1 MPWFT
6 PKTLLKALFFGTGAL
21 LIMVFEIHLP
31 ISGTRL
37 VTDPREILVTL
48 GAAFTGPIGG
58 IIIGIMSG
66 LIQPVTAF
74 SPVSMFYHALGG
86 FFIGICYRP
95 LYRLTT
101 MPRLLGW
108 WVLLVTF
115 YYFALIIPFSVI
127 GTSFNPELL
136 QQMFG
141 TYTGFTDLYIRVL
154 APSVIPEWI
163 ATIIITIVVMASL
176 PEKFRRP
183 AGYIEKDPLR
193 SSRGTLSA
201 RLTAWFFLL
210 SMIPLGVMAAL
221 MSHKSTQGVQAIWN
235 ERYLLPVAGSLLI
248 VALIAGVVIWV
259 LVERP
264 LRQLTRA
271 AEKMGRGDFNI
282 ELKHEYLIDELGTL
296 GGVFNNMTQ
305 QLGGLVADLTQQV
318 QELTTAQK
326 ALRLSEEKY
335 RNIYENAVLG
345 IFRSTPKGR
354 FIDVNPALAKIHGY
368 ASPEEMMMEIKNI
381 GQQLY
386 ENPEDL
392 KRYINLLEKQDVVR
406 GFKAHLF
413 RKDKSIA
420 WISMDVRAY
429 RNENDRI
436 LYYEG
441 IVQDITERE
450 KAEKDLYNEK
460 QRSLTLSE
468 NAPFGMVMIDKIGN
482 YTYINP
488 KYQELFGY
496 SLNEIPD
503 GRTWFRKTLP
513 DPQDRHKV
521 ISLWTEDFKDAKT
534 GENITR
540 DFAVTCKDGTEK
552 IINFKSSLLATGEI
566 LISCEDITES
576 KLSEERL
583 IEYQQFL
590 GAMLSASPVA
600 VCRVRD
606 RKLVW
611 ASDSLSRLTG
621 YSLDELLNVS
631 TRLLYDSDEAYE
643 EEGKTLY
650 EKGWYETWHV
660 VKKDGTKIN
669 AFIRLVPMD
678 SRSFIMTF
686 SDITDIKEMQEEK
699 EKLQQQLNHA
709 QKMEAIGTL
718 AGGIA
723 HDFNN
728 ILTALIGYGSLLQMR
743 MDKDSPLR
751 RYVEQILST
760 SKKASGLTQSLLA
773 FSRKQPAK
781 LSPIKLNNIIR
792 GTEKLLERL
801 LTEDIELQ
809 IRLAQ
814 QDMTI
819 MADVTQIDQIL
830 FNLATNARDAM
841 PNGGVLSIET
851 KSIFFTSEFK
861 KIHGYGQPGMYA
873 LFSVSDTGIGMDE
886 STKEKIFDPFFT
898 TKEIGKGT
906 GLGLSTVY
914 GIVKQHDGCVDVYS
928 EPGAGTVFRIYFPV
942 IKTMADEAE
951 PVTVCFRKGTETI
964 LVAEDNTEVRVLI
977 KDFLQ
982 EYGYNIIEAVDG
994 KDAIDKFKEHKGV
1007 NHNGID
1013 LIIID
1018 SVMPKKNGR
1027 EAYDEIR
1034 KLSPDIRV
1042 LFTSGYTRDIVLD
1055 KGIEEKEFDFISKP
1069 LSPDELLQKV
1079 EEILERPSVIK

>member
-1 MPWFT
+1 
-6 PKTLLKALFFGTGAL
+6 
-21 LIMVFEIHLP
+21 
-31 ISGTRL
+31 
-37 VTDPREILVTL
+37 
-48 GAAFTGPIGG
+48 
-58 IIIGIMSG
+58 
-66 LIQPVTAF
+66 
-74 SPVSMFYHALGG
+74 MFYHAAGG
-86 FFIGICYRP
+86 FFVGSCYRT
-95 LYRLTT
+95 LFRLTT
-101 MPRLLGW
+101 FPHLLGW
-108 WVLLVTF
+108 WVLLITF
-115 YYFALIIPFSVI
+115 YYFAITIPLSVV
-127 GTSFNPELL
+127 GASFIPGLL

-141 TYTGFTDLYIRVL
+141 TYTGFTDLYINVL
-154 APSVIPEWI
+154 VPSAIPEWI
-163 ATIIITIVVMASL
+163 ATVIVTAVVMASL
-176 PEKFRRP
+176 PEKFSRP
-183 AGYIEKDPLR
+183 AGYIKKAPLR
-193 SSRGTLSA
+193 ISRGALSA

-210 SMIPLGVMAAL
+210 STVPLGIMAAL
-221 MSHKSTQGVQAIWN
+221 MSYKSTQGVQAIWK
-235 ERYLLPVAGSLLI
+235 EQYLLPVAGSLLM
-248 VALIAGVVIWV
+248 VALIAGIVIWI

-264 LRQLTRA
+264 LRHLTRA
-271 AEKMGRGDFNI
+271 AEKIGRGDFNI
-282 ELKHEYLIDELGTL
+282 ELKQEYLIDELGTL
-296 GGVFNNMTQ
+296 GGIFNDMTQ
-305 QLGGLVADLTQQV
+305 QLGGLVADLMHQV
-318 QELTTAQK
+318 QELTAAQK

-368 ASPEEMMMEIKNI
+368 ASSEEMILEIKNI

-386 ENPEDL
+386 KNPEDL
-392 KRYINLLEKQDVVR
+392 NRYISLLEKQDVVR
-406 GFKAHLF
+406 DFKAHIF

-420 WISMDVRAY
+420 SISMDVRAY
-429 RNENDRI
+429 RNENGRV

-496 SLNEIPD
+496 KLNEIPD
-503 GRTWFRKTLP
+503 GRTWFRKTFP
-513 DPQDRHKV
+513 DPQYRHKA
-521 ISLWTEDFKDAKT
+521 ISVWTEDFKDPKT
-534 GENITR
+534 GEHTTR
-540 DFAVTCKDGTEK
+540 DFTVTCKDGTEK
-552 IINFKSSLLATGEI
+552 IINFKTSLLANGEI
-566 LISCEDITES
+566 LVSCEDITES

-611 ASDSLSRLTG
+611 TSNSLSRLTG
-621 YSLDELLNVS
+621 YSLDELLNAS

-643 EEGKTLY
+643 EEGRMLY
-650 EKGWYETWHV
+650 EKGWYETGHV

-678 SRSFIMTF
+678 SHSYIMTV
-686 SDITDIKEMQEEK
+686 SDTTDIKQMQEEK
-699 EKLQQQLNHA
+699 EKLQQQLNHS

-728 ILTALIGYGSLLQMR
+728 ILTALIGYGSLLQIR
-743 MDKDSPLR
+743 MDMDNPLR
-751 RYVEQILST
+751 KYVEQILST

-781 LSPIKLNNIIR
+781 LSAVKLNNVIL

-809 IRLAQ
+809 IRLTHK
-814 QDMTI
+814 DMTI
-819 MADVTQIDQIL
+819 MADATQIDQIL

-841 PNGGVLSIET
+841 PHGGILSIET
-851 KSIFFTSEFK
+851 KNILLTGEFNE
-861 KIHGYGQPGMYA
+861 IHGYGQPGKYV
-873 LFSVSDTGIGMDE
+873 LLSVSDTGIGMNE
-886 STKEKIFDPFFT
+886 LTKEKIFDPFFT
-898 TKEIGKGT
+898 TKEVGKGT

-914 GIVKQHDGCVDVYS
+914 GIVKQHNGYINVHS
-928 EPGAGTVFRIYFPV
+928 APASGTTFRIYFPLV
-942 IKTMADEAE
+942 KTVADEVQLNA
-951 PVTVCFRKGTETI
+951 VHIRKGTETI
-964 LVAEDNTEVRVLI
+964 LVAEDNKEVRVLI
-977 KDFLQ
+977 KDILK

-994 KDAIDKFKEHKGV
+994 KDAVNKFREYKGA
-1007 NHNGID
+1007 NHDGID
-1013 LIIID
+1013 LIIMD

-1034 KLSPDIRV
+1034 NLKTNIRV

-1055 KGIEEKEFDFISKP
+1055 KGIEEKEFDFITKP

-1079 EEILERPSVIK
+1079 GEILER

>member
-1 MPWFT
+1 MAFKIHFPIT
-6 PKTLLKALFFGTGAL
+6 GTK
-21 LIMVFEIHLP
+21 
-31 ISGTRL
+31 L
-37 VTDPREILVTL
+37 VNDPREILVTL
-48 GAAFTGPIGG
+48 GAAFTGPVGG

-66 LIQPVTAF
+66 LIQPVAAF
-74 SPVSMFYHALGG
+74 SHVSMLCHAIGG

-101 MPRLLGW
+101 VQRLLCW
-108 WVLLVTF
+108 WVLLVTI
-115 YYFALIIPFSVI
+115 YYFALIIPLSYI
-127 GTSFNPELL
+127 GTSLFNPELL

-141 TYTGFTDLYIRVL
+141 THAGFIDLYIRVL
-154 APSVIPEWI
+154 APSAILEWI
-163 ATIIITIVVMASL
+163 VTVIVTVVVMLSL
-176 PEKFRRP
+176 PEKFRTP
-183 AGYIEKDPLR
+183 PGHVGKDPLKI
-193 SSRGTLSA
+193 SQGMLSA

-210 SMIPLGVMAAL
+210 SMIPLGVMATL
-221 MSHKSTQGVQAIWN
+221 MGYKAIQGVEVIWN
-235 ERYLLPVAGSLLI
+235 GRHLLPVAGSLLI
-248 VALIAGVVIWV
+248 VVLIAGIVIWA

-271 AEKMGRGDFNI
+271 AEKIGRGDFNI
-282 ELKHEYLIDELGTL
+282 ELKQEYLIDELGML
-296 GGVFNNMTQ
+296 GSVLNNMTQ
-305 QLGGLVADLTQQV
+305 QLGELVADLMQQV
-318 QELTTAQK
+318 EEFKTAQK
-326 ALRLSEEKY
+326 ALSLSEEKY

-345 IFRSTPKGR
+345 IFRSTPRGR

-381 GQQLY
+381 GRQLFKD
-386 ENPEDL
+386 PEDL
-392 KRYINLLEKQDVVR
+392 ERYTSLLKKQDVVM

-413 RKDKSIA
+413 RKDKNIA
-420 WISMDVRAY
+420 WISMDVMAY
-429 RNENDRI
+429 RNQSGKI

-468 NAPFGMVMIDKIGN
+468 NAPFGMAMIDKTGN

-488 KYQELFGY
+488 KYHELFGY
-496 SLNEIPD
+496 NLDEIAD
-503 GRTWFRKTLP
+503 GQTWFQKAFP
-513 DPQDRHKV
+513 DPQYRYKA
-521 ISLWTEDFKDAKT
+521 ISLWQEDFKDAKP
-534 GENITR
+534 GETVMR
-540 DFAVTCKDGTEK
+540 DFIVICKDGAEK
-552 IINFKSSLLATGEI
+552 IINFKASLLAEGEI

-611 ASDSLSRLTG
+611 TSDSLSRLTG
-621 YSLDELLNVS
+621 YSLDELLNAS

-643 EEGKTLY
+643 EEGRTLY
-650 EKGWYETWHV
+650 EKGWYETGHV
-660 VKKDGTKIN
+660 VKKDGAKIH

-686 SDITDIKEMQEEK
+686 SDISDIREMQKEK

-728 ILTALIGYGSLLQMR
+728 ILTALIGYGSLMQIR
-743 MDKDSPLR
+743 MDKDDPLQK
-751 RYVEQILST
+751 YAEQILST
-760 SKKASGLTQSLLA
+760 SKKATGLTRSLLA
-773 FSRKQPAK
+773 FSRKQPAT
-781 LSPIKLNNIIR
+781 LSPAKLNNVIR

-809 IRLAQ
+809 ISLSH

-841 PNGGVLSIET
+841 PNGGILNIET
-851 KSIFFTSEFK
+851 NSACVTDKFNEM
-861 KIHGYGQPGMYA
+861 HGYGQPGMYA
-873 LFSVSDTGIGMDE
+873 LLSVSDTGIGMDE
-886 STKEKIFDPFFT
+886 PTKEKIFDPFFT

-914 GIVKQHDGCVDVYS
+914 GIVKQHNGCVDVYS
-928 EPGAGTVFRIYFPV
+928 EPGAGTTFRIYFPL
-942 IKTMADEAE
+942 IKTPADEAQ
-951 PVTVCFRKGTETI
+951 PAAVQARKGTETI
-964 LVAEDNTEVRVLI
+964 LVAEDNEEVRILI
-977 KDFLQ
+977 KDFLK

-994 KDAIDKFKEHKGV
+994 KDAVDKFREHKGV
-1007 NHNGID
+1007 NHDGID
-1013 LIIID
+1013 LVIMD

-1034 KLSPDIRV
+1034 KLNPEIKV

-1055 KGIEEKEFDFISKP
+1055 KGIEEKEFDFITKP

-1079 EEILERPSVIK
+1079 GDILER